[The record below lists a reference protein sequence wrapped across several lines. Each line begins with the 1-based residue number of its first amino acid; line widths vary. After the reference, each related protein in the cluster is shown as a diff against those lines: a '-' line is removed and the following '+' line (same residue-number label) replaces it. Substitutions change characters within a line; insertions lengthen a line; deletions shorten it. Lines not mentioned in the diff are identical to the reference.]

1 MKGRRKRARTGQLEC
16 ARCVNYRWQRR
27 SPGVRS
33 GDGRRSRTRQRRDER
48 ANSGS
53 TYAHSQHNQYHITR
67 ALLGVGKAT
76 AAAAERNLTHCHHQ
90 ARENVRSWRG
100 SACEVAAVTPSGHG
114 YKKLLQL
121 QKDYV
126 REK

>member
-1 MKGRRKRARTGQLEC
+1 MKGRRKRARTGQSEC
-16 ARCVNYRWQRR
+16 ARYVNYCWQRR
-27 SPGVRS
+27 SPGVRGGG
-33 GDGRRSRTRQRRDER
+33 GDGRRPRTRLRRDER

-53 TYAHSQHNQYHITR
+53 TDAHSQHNQYQITR
-67 ALLGVGKAT
+67 ALLDVGKAT
-76 AAAAERNLTHCHHQ
+76 AAAAAERNLTHCHHQ

-100 SACEVAAVTPSGHG
+100 SAAVTPSGHG

-121 QKDYV
+121 QRDYV